1 MTEPVTIEWHPNAV
15 DIYKRKVAD
24 LQAALNA
31 DDITREEAT
40 AALRG
45 LVDKIVAHPAEKRGQ
60 FDLEL
65 RGLLAS
71 ALNLGKLGNI
81 GGGRGIQTLPSFA
94 VVRIRL

>member
-40 AALRG
+40 TALRG
-45 LVDKIVAHPAEKRGQ
+45 LVDRIVAYPAEKRGQ

-65 RGLLAS
+65 HGLLAS
-71 ALNLGKLGNI
+71 ALNLGKLGNV
-81 GGGRGIQTLPSFA
+81 GGGRGIRTLDTGLP
-94 VVRIRL
+94 V